1 MEDPS
6 VRKFNLETI
15 VGICGGDEEF
25 AIRLLN
31 GQEQLTRNEL
41 ETKTSC
47 FYDFYY
53 SYDWG
58 RDFGIDNAKRVKE
71 LNDFATEHHLRSCRN
86 SMQTAEADYAET
98 FMKQSRD
105 CVIFLTDRYVRRYQ
119 EQAFIK
125 TEFELIKTLFPLKR
139 IVFALMEE
147 RVNFKLQKYLEILG
161 IADPAAIRTVQLTN
175 VEDPIK
181 VAGEKFLSCFPLNLF
196 EIQKSS
202 QLLSLQPIFEAA
214 ISGNFSSVVEAFNR
228 NYINGKEVDKNGYTV
243 LVLAVINRH
252 FPLVKYLV
260 ELTDSD
266 VTFVHRASGRSVFL
280 SACLS
285 SNLEIFN
292 YLSELKDVNINQAD
306 WEGSSAVHYA
316 VKANQLEMVK
326 RLIEKGG
333 DLTVPNKKGQ
343 LPQEIC
349 DSEEIRMMLEEA
361 INNEHALLKAVR
373 QVDFDQ
379 VQLLLKSPYTD
390 INCVNEDGRTCL
402 YFACMSENLKMISL
416 LLDNGADPKI
426 LDNWQSEALGTAAF
440 YFPNVEIVK
449 LLLKAGSRLDLVNIW
464 GNTPLFNACE
474 SGNVEVARYLM
485 GKGAKVDLQGTHFKS
500 YLKMSIIEV
509 GIREKN
515 LDIINL
521 LINAGVTVATKLL
534 QELLEFDVDYQYS
547 AFAYNQ
553 FALWFSFLQMDHPK
567 GTEVLSKAIQ
577 SFPQLV
583 NAKDS
588 MGRIANAVATEKN
601 RSLINSFFLWY
612 GKYRPTQSK
621 AEHCSSTTYV
631 FKGVDES
638 VMNKNG
644 NYQPVAIKLMRYKSH
659 FLKEINSRKAN
670 QIDDEF
676 VVQVVSHYPPTME
689 EAETWPEDIGHNDFG
704 QESSVTKSQAEKM
717 FCVVMTLA
725 DRNMFVSLKQ
735 ERFAGRNFEVVR
747 EIFRQLSLCTQHL
760 HSRGILHGDIKP
772 LNIMRIESTWK
783 LIDLDASCRIGKD
796 FVCAKYSTAYCPP
809 ESISVNEEKSRA
821 IPRSPEN
828 EKMEQYQYSP
838 LIADPSFDVWSLG
851 CVLYQLCSK
860 DALPLFAVGQD
871 DNLSDDS
878 SVDDNLLLLHEWSDH
893 VKQKKLNFI
902 VDPLAKNLLSLMLM
916 KSPEKRPSLQRIL
929 SHPFISGKEI
939 ARLPETPAQFDVFL
953 SYRVNSDLSLVEE
966 VYHRLI
972 GKGFKVWWDKK
983 CLPVGLDWKLGFC
996 AGLMNS
1002 RSFLCVFSK
1011 NAINQKDNIR
1021 QNFSLLEENSECDNL
1036 FLEIRLAFELKRMG
1050 YLERMVPLFV
1060 GEYRD
1065 EIDSFREYDWKTDWP
1080 TGKEIIVK
1088 KIEDSLTEELERQS
1102 LGCSVLSSGEKELLT
1117 VSGMMKEFAKC
1128 QGIFLVGKKEK
1139 ALDKVADSVGDMIKE
1154 LNDRNTTASSN
1165 SMAHINVVRR
1175 INRTEMDENIIE

>member
-1 MEDPS
+1 MQDPLLS
-6 VRKFNLETI
+6 KFQSGTI
-15 VGICGGDEEF
+15 VEICGGDDEF
-25 AIRLLN
+25 ANRLMH
-31 GQEQLTRNEL
+31 GQEKLTRKDL
-41 ETKTSC
+41 EGKIKSL
-47 FYDFYY
+47 YDFYHC
-53 SYDWG
+53 YDRG
-58 RDFGIDNAKRVKE
+58 RDLGIDNAKRVKE
-71 LNDFATEHHLRSCRN
+71 LDEFVTEHHLRSCRN
-86 SMQTAEADYAET
+86 SSQTEKASHAEPL
-98 FMKQSRD
+98 MKQSRE

-119 EQAFIK
+119 EQAYIK
-125 TEFELIKTLFPLKR
+125 TEFELVKELFPLKR

-147 RVNFKLQKYLEILG
+147 RVKFKLQKYLEILG
-161 IADPAAIRTVQLTN
+161 IADPTTIRTVQLTN
-175 VEDPIK
+175 TEDPIK
-181 VAGEKFLSCFPLNLF
+181 VTGEKFLSCFPLNLF
-196 EIQKSS
+196 EIQKSI
-202 QLLSLQPIFEAA
+202 QLLSLQPFFDAA
-214 ISGNFSSVVEAFNR
+214 ISGNLSSVVESFNH
-228 NYINGKEVDKNGYTV
+228 NYINGKEVDRNGYTF
-243 LVLAVINRH
+243 LFHAVINRH

-260 ELTDSD
+260 EQTDSE
-266 VTFVHRASGRSVFL
+266 VTFIHEESGRSVFL

-285 SNLEIFN
+285 PNLEIFN
-292 YLSELKDVNINQAD
+292 YLIELKDVNINQAD
-306 WEGSSAVHYA
+306 RDGSSAVHYA
-316 VKANQLEMVK
+316 VKSNQMEIVK
-326 RLIEKGG
+326 RLIEKGA
-333 DLTVPNKKGQ
+333 DLTVPNKEGQ

-349 DSEEIRMMLEEA
+349 ESEEIMVVLEEA
-361 INNEHALLKAVR
+361 ISNKHALLKAV
-373 QVDFDQ
+373 QQIDFEK
-379 VQLLLKSPYTD
+379 VKLLLESPFTD

-402 YFACMSENLKMISL
+402 HFACMSENLEMISL
-416 LLDNGADPKI
+416 LLENGADPKI
-426 LDNWQSEALGTAAF
+426 LNNWHTEVLGTSAF
-440 YFPNVEIVK
+440 YCPNVEIIK
-449 LLLKAGSRLDLVNIW
+449 LLLQAGSRLDSVNIW
-464 GNTPLFNACE
+464 GKTALFNACE
-474 SGNVEVARYLM
+474 SGNVEVARYLIER
-485 GKGAKVDLQGTHFKS
+485 GAKVDLDGIQFKS

-509 GIREKN
+509 AILEKN

-521 LINAGVTVATKLL
+521 LISAGVTVSAKLL
-534 QELLEFDVDYQYS
+534 PALLEFDVDYQYS
-547 AFAYNQ
+547 AFAYKQ

-577 SFPQLV
+577 SFPQLA

-588 MGRIANAVATEKN
+588 MGRIASAVATERN
-601 RSLINSFFLWY
+601 RNLINSFFLWY

-638 VMNKNG
+638 VMDKNG
-644 NYQPVAIKLMRYKSH
+644 NYQPVAIKLMRYKSQ
-659 FLKEINSRKAN
+659 FLKEITSRKAN

-676 VVQVVSHYPPTME
+676 VVQVVSHYPPTTE
-689 EAETWPEDIGHNDFG
+689 EAESWPEDIGHNDFG
-704 QESSVTKSQAEKM
+704 QEFSMTKSQAEKM

-747 EIFRQLSLCTQHL
+747 EIFRQLARCTQHL

-809 ESISVNEEKSRA
+809 ESIFVNEENSLA

-828 EKMEQYQYSP
+828 EKMEQFPYSP
-838 LIADPSFDVWSLG
+838 LIADPSFDIWSLG

-902 VDPLAKNLLSLMLM
+902 LDPLAKNLLSLMLM
-916 KSPEKRPSLQRIL
+916 KNPEKRPSLQRIL
-929 SHPFISGKEI
+929 CHPFISGKEI
-939 ARLPETPAQFDVFL
+939 ARLPESPAQFDVFL

-1011 NAINQKDNIR
+1011 NAIYQQDNFR

-1036 FLEIRLAFELKRMG
+1036 LLEIRLAFELKRMG

-1060 GEYRD
+1060 GEFRD
-1065 EIDSFREYDWKTDWP
+1065 EIDSFREFDFETDWP
-1080 TGKEIIVK
+1080 AGKEIVVK
-1088 KIEDSLTEELERQS
+1088 KLEDSVTEELDRQS
-1102 LGCSVLSSGEKELLT
+1102 LGCSLLSSGEKDMLT
-1117 VSGMMKEFAKC
+1117 VYGLMKEFRKC
-1128 QGIFLVGKKEK
+1128 QGIFLVGRKEK
-1139 ALDKVADSVGDMIKE
+1139 VLIKVADSVGDMMKE
-1154 LNDRNTTASSN
+1154 LNDRNTTASCN
-1165 SMAHINVVRR
+1165 SMNH
-1175 INRTEMDENIIE
+1175 ENIEVEFKS

>member
-1 MEDPS
+1 MKDPLLS
-6 VRKFNLETI
+6 TFQLGTI
-15 VGICGGDEEF
+15 VEICGGDEEL
-25 AIRLLN
+25 ANRLMER
-31 GQEQLTRNEL
+31 QEKLTRKEL
-41 ETKTSC
+41 EEKIKSL
-47 FYDFYY
+47 FDFYHCF
-53 SYDWG
+53 DRG
-58 RDFGIDNAKRVKE
+58 RDLGIDNTNRVKE
-71 LNDFATEHHLRSCRN
+71 LDEFVTEHHLRTCRN
-86 SMQTAEADYAET
+86 SAQTEKATHAESL
-98 FMKQSRD
+98 MKQSRE

-139 IVFALMEE
+139 IIFALMEE
-147 RVNFKLQKYLEILG
+147 RVNLKLQKYLEILG
-161 IADPAAIRTVQLTN
+161 IADPTTIRTVQLTN
-175 VEDPIK
+175 VEDPIQ
-181 VAGEKFLSCFPLNLF
+181 VIGEKFFSCFPRNLF
-196 EIQKSS
+196 EIQKSI
-202 QLLSLQPIFEAA
+202 QLLSLQPVFDAVT
-214 ISGNFSSVVEAFNR
+214 SGNLSYVIDAFKNG
-228 NYINGKEVDKNGYTV
+228 YINGKEVDKNGYT
-243 LVLAVINRH
+243 LLFLAVINRH
-252 FPLVKYLV
+252 FPTVKYLV
-260 ELTDSD
+260 EQANID
-266 VTFVHRASGRSVFL
+266 VSFIHKESGRSVFL
-280 SACLS
+280 SACFS
-285 SNLEIFN
+285 SSLEIFN
-292 YLSELKDVNINQAD
+292 YLIELTDVNINQAD
-306 WEGSSAVHYA
+306 REGSSAVHYA

-326 RLIEKGG
+326 RLIEKGA

-343 LPQEIC
+343 LPQEVC
-349 DSEEIRMMLEEA
+349 ESEEIMAVLEEA
-361 INNEHALLKAVR
+361 INNKYALLKAVQQIDFN
-373 QVDFDQ
+373 QVK
-379 VQLLLKSPYTD
+379 LLLKFPYTD

-402 YFACMSENLKMISL
+402 YFACMSENLEMISL
-416 LLDNGADPKI
+416 LLDNGADPNI
-426 LDNWQSEALGTAAF
+426 LDNWQSQVLGTIAF
-440 YFPNVEIVK
+440 YSRNVKIIK
-449 LLLKAGSRLDLVNIW
+449 LLLHAGSRLDMVNIW
-464 GNTPLFNACE
+464 GKTALFNACE

-485 GKGAKVDLQGTHFKS
+485 EKGAKVDLDGIQFKA

-521 LINAGVTVATKLL
+521 LINAGVTVSAKLL
-534 QELLEFDVDYQYS
+534 PALLEFDVDYQYS

-553 FALWFSFLQMDHPK
+553 FALWFSFLQIDHPK
-567 GTEVLSKAIQ
+567 GTEVLSTAIQ
-577 SFPQLV
+577 SFPQLI

-588 MGRIANAVATEKN
+588 MGRIANEVATEKN

-612 GKYRPTQSK
+612 GTYRPTQSK

-631 FKGVDES
+631 FKGMDES
-638 VMNKNG
+638 VLDTNG

-659 FLKEINSRKAN
+659 FLKEITSRKAN

-676 VVQVVSHYPPTME
+676 VVQVLAHYPPTME
-689 EAETWPEDIGHNDFG
+689 EADNWPEDIGHNDFG
-704 QESSVTKSQAEKM
+704 QEFSITKSQAEKM

-747 EIFRQLSLCTQHL
+747 EIFRQLARCTQHL
-760 HSRGILHGDIKP
+760 HSHGILHGDIKP

-809 ESISVNEEKSRA
+809 ESIFVNEEKSHA
-821 IPRSPEN
+821 IPRSPET

-838 LIADPSFDVWSLG
+838 LTADPFFDMWSLG

-871 DNLSDDS
+871 DNLSDDC
-878 SVDDNLLLLHEWSDH
+878 SVDDNLFLLHEWSDQ

-902 VDPLAKNLLSLMLM
+902 LDPLAKNLLSLMLM
-916 KSPEKRPSLQRIL
+916 KNPEKRPSLQRIL

-953 SYRVNSDLSLVEE
+953 SYRVSSDVSLVEE
-966 VYHRLI
+966 IYHRLT

-1002 RSFLCVFSK
+1002 RSLLCVFSK

-1036 FLEIRLAFELKRMG
+1036 LLEIRLAFELKKMG

-1102 LGCSVLSSGEKELLT
+1102 LGCSVLSSGGKELLT
-1117 VSGMMKEFAKC
+1117 VSGLMKEFAKC

-1139 ALDKVADSVGDMIKE
+1139 ALDKVADSVGDMINK
-1154 LNDRNTTASSN
+1154 LNDRNAITFSN
-1165 SMAHINVVRR
+1165 SVTLENINVE
-1175 INRTEMDENIIE
+1175 IQKLIP